1 MRQNTRLV
9 GLFLKCGKKSFCG
22 FRKIGNIFRPDVL
35 SNLTLRRLN
44 ARRRWNKRR
53 MCVFRPVSPCSLPAT
68 GINRKISERKEEST
82 MKIGFVSMP
91 LSGHLNPMTA
101 LARTLQS
108 RGNEVV
114 FFGVPDVEPFAR
126 AAGVDFVPYGEAEYP
141 AGSIDKLYSSVATM
155 RGFEVV
161 RHSCMELNLGITRV
175 AFDYLAEKLATT
187 GVEALV
193 IDTIHFFI
201 ELVPLSM
208 SIPYVH
214 IWNVLHLDFSGAT
227 PPSLF
232 SSPLDTSPEGLHRNA
247 ENLQKMGAIL
257 GPLAEVARSY
267 AEKVGLEI
275 DWNDPAATV
284 SKLAVITQTPKE
296 FDFPGIPWPAQFHYA
311 GPFHDDEGRGRYPF
325 PWEQL
330 TGKPLIYAS
339 LRTPVNGLDDV
350 YKNLLKAVEPL
361 EDVQVVLSVG
371 KNINPENLG
380 PIPSNTLVVRSAPQ
394 IELLKRAALCITHA
408 GLNTTLESLAQGVP
422 MVAIPIGYDQPGTA
436 ARIAHHK
443 VGEFIEVDDLTVDG
457 LHQLIQTVRNNPAY
471 RENAQRFK
479 NIIARRHGLEVA
491 TEAIESAFEKALAE
505 PPVELSH
512 T

>member
-1 MRQNTRLV
+1 
-9 GLFLKCGKKSFCG
+9 
-22 FRKIGNIFRPDVL
+22 
-35 SNLTLRRLN
+35 
-44 ARRRWNKRR
+44 
-53 MCVFRPVSPCSLPAT
+53 
-68 GINRKISERKEEST
+68 

-101 LARTLQS
+101 LARRLQS

-126 AAGVDFVPYGEAEYP
+126 AAGLDFVPYGEREYP
-141 AGSIDKLYSSVATM
+141 VGSIEKVYSSVAQLH
-155 RGFEVV
+155 GFEVV
-161 RHSCMELNLGITRV
+161 RHSCEDLNPDLTRV
-175 AFDYLAEKLATT
+175 TLDYLAEKLATT
-187 GVEALV
+187 GVEVLV

-232 SSPLDTSPEGLHRNA
+232 SSPLDTSPEGLNRNA
-247 ENLQKMGAIL
+247 ENLHKMGAIL
-257 GPLAEVARSY
+257 GPLAEVARTY

-311 GPFHDDEGRGRYPF
+311 GPFHDDDGREPVLF
-325 PWEQL
+325 PWDKL
-330 TGKPLIYAS
+330 TDKPLIYAS
-339 LRTPVNGLDDV
+339 LGTLVNGLYDV
-350 YKNLLKAVEPL
+350 YTHILEAVAPL

-371 KNINPENLG
+371 KNIHPESLG
-380 PIPSNTLVVRSAPQ
+380 PIPSNTIVVRSAPQ

-408 GLNTTLESLAQGVP
+408 GLNTTLESLAHGVP
-422 MVAIPIGYDQPGTA
+422 MVAIPIGYDQPGVA
-436 ARIAHHK
+436 ARIAHHGA
-443 VGEFIEVDDLTVDG
+443 GEFIEVDELTTDRLRG
-457 LHQLIQTVRNNPAY
+457 LIEKVLQDPSYCERAGYFQKVISKTRGLDVA
-471 RENAQRFK
+471 AD
-479 NIIARRHGLEVA
+479 IIE
-491 TEAIESAFEKALAE
+491 EAFQNYETAELADRS
-505 PPVELSH
+505 L
-512 T
+512 TTR